1 MNISISAARVL
12 ITINIMDQKTLG
24 GEKMEFNLA
33 EESSTRPEKR
43 KSDEFSWEEPLK
55 FPETEVTSGQDV
67 LKELA
72 EIENWRNRKSIPQ
85 NIQDPGAEMLQDK
98 NMAIPLKIPQAEGVI
113 SMGQEKV
120 SWGYGG
126 HG

>member
-1 MNISISAARVL
+1 
-12 ITINIMDQKTLG
+12 
-24 GEKMEFNLA
+24 
-33 EESSTRPEKR
+33 
-43 KSDEFSWEEPLK
+43 
-55 FPETEVTSGQDV
+55 
-67 LKELA
+67 
-72 EIENWRNRKSIPQ
+72 
-85 NIQDPGAEMLQDK
+85 MLQDK